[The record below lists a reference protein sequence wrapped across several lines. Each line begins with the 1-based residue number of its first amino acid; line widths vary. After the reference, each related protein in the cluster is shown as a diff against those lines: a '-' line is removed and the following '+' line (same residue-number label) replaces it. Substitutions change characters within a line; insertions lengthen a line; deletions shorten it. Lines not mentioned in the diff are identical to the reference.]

1 MGSRPLRIGMIGA
14 GWVTA
19 HHLRAWGE
27 LSERASVVAICD
39 PDAAAVA
46 ARGEAFGI
54 AERFASAEAM
64 LDGAEL
70 DALDVCSPRE
80 THAGMVALGAGRGL
94 AVMCQKPLA
103 PTLAA
108 AEALVAQVGGAV
120 PLMVHENWRFRPYY
134 RQLQTWLADGRVGT
148 FRQVRLEFFS
158 SGMITGSD
166 GRRPALVRQP
176 FLAGLER
183 MLVMEILI
191 HHLDTLRFLLGE
203 LAVDA
208 ARLERTSEATLGED
222 VAAIALHRAADGVPV
237 FVSGNLAV
245 PGAPPLPSDALTI
258 IGSRGVATVEG
269 PVLRLAGERRERIA
283 FDAEAS
289 YAQAYRDT
297 IAHFLD
303 GLERGGLFETAPA
316 DNLRT
321 LALVEEIYRRS
332 GFESARPG

>member
-19 HHLRAWGE
+19 HHLEAWRE
-27 LSERASVVAICD
+27 LAGRASVVAICD

-46 ARGEAFGI
+46 ARAEAFGI
-54 AERFASAEAM
+54 AGRFASAVAM

-80 THAGMVALGAGRGL
+80 THAAMVGLGAARGL

-108 AEALVAQVGGAV
+108 AEALVAAVGGAV

-134 RQLQTWLADGRVGT
+134 RRLRAWLEKGRLGDGAAGAARVPVE
-148 FRQVRLEFFS
+148 RDDPRRRRKR
-158 SGMITGSD
+158 
-166 GRRPALVRQP
+166 GRRWCGSP
-176 FLAGLER
+176 FFAGLER

-208 ARLERTSEATLGED
+208 ARLERTSEADARRGRCGD
-222 VAAIALHRAADGVPV
+222 RAAPGGGRGAGVRDRQ
-237 FVSGNLAV
+237 
-245 PGAPPLPSDALTI
+245 PG
-258 IGSRGVATVEG
+258 G
-269 PVLRLAGERRERIA
+269 AGGAAAAERRA
-283 FDAEAS
+283 HAS
-289 YAQAYRDT
+289 SAA
-297 IAHFLD
+297 
-303 GLERGGLFETAPA
+303 TA
-316 DNLRT
+316 
-321 LALVEEIYRRS
+321 RRPS
-332 GFESARPG
+332 MGRF